1 LTSNDGSKYV
11 YRYLESFG
19 LKKGF
24 TSPRREMKL
33 MTLIKIEQNRTEF
46 LLV

>member
-1 LTSNDGSKYV
+1 MELTSNDGSKY
-11 YRYLESFG
+11 RKLESFG
-19 LKKGF
+19 LDNGF

-33 MTLIKIEQNRTEF
+33 MTLIKLEQKRTQF

>member
-1 LTSNDGSKYV
+1 LTSNDGSK

-19 LKKGF
+19 LKIVF
-24 TSPRREMKL
+24 TSPRREMRL
-33 MTLIKIEQNRTEF
+33 MTLTKLEKNRTEV